1 MAKHFTERQKLS
13 KKARR
18 ALDNQAR
25 ATWGSLKP
33 TAKKIDSAKL
43 YNRKRFRSADP
54 GEYGSVFLL
63 LQWEANIHRHARTA

>member
-1 MAKHFTERQKLS
+1 MAKRFTERQKLS

-33 TAKKIDSAKL
+33 TANKIDSAKL

-54 GEYGSVFLL
+54 GEYGSDFLL

>member
-1 MAKHFTERQKLS
+1 MAKRFTERQKLS

-33 TAKKIDSAKL
+33 TAKKIDSAKR

-54 GEYGSVFLL
+54 GEYGSVFYCCNSKPMPT
-63 LQWEANIHRHARTA
+63 AVRRTA